1 MAFKGVT
8 VYLSRS
14 LVAPESFDALHDA
27 LRYNGADIC
36 FCSDP
41 SANSPNQ
48 YHIISSSDHEKH
60 ANLSAKGCNLV
71 GPECVLRCAKEHR
84 SFPKQGYTC
93 CLAMDGVKVLA
104 SGFENE
110 EKVKIEKLVTAMCG
124 ELYSKT
130 SLDIDFLV
138 AKDVLS
144 AKYKWALNVLRKP
157 VVTIEWLYQCW
168 REHRLV
174 PHEPYRMLPFSGLTI
189 CATGIPPDER
199 KKIEGLIIQYGGQY
213 SADLTKKCS
222 HLLCNI
228 AEGAKYKVARRWG
241 HVKIL
246 NQKWVPQSISA
257 KACLDEELYPVISG
271 GVASTLPFDSLSR
284 KPYQEEKDVLSL
296 HVPATAQSS
305 LSQPLSSTPS
315 NTTALAK
322 EKSETV
328 NLSAENIS
336 ENTGCIDGGSQNE
349 ENDLYLES
357 CRIMLVGFEHVEM
370 RKLVRMVWSGGGS
383 RYMSFNEK
391 LTHIIVGRPSEIE
404 MKEIRKLTMWG
415 VVNAVKPLWL
425 EDCTRSRRE
434 VDVSEKHIFSEK
446 TSFHGIESHKRP
458 KSVVSNLSSQEQ
470 NCIASLDNSKSGSV
484 FIEKIIPLENQ
495 SWEACNNESLNTKAS
510 LESNLNSEDASGQK
524 SVLQE
529 KMNEMNY
536 PNQSEFGCASVQHT
550 NSSVSKTSNVFKG
563 CRFGFSKS
571 FPENLKNEIV
581 AWVHQGGGFLVDDAM
596 NKKVDYIIERHG
608 SRVDTVSYSPHATF
622 VSSHWI
628 RYCLEEG
635 SMLDVGSHI
644 LYKPVTCQIPLAGF
658 ESMRFSVSQYE
669 EKDRI
674 LLRNLCYILGAKFTG
689 KLNKKVTH
697 LLCLYAGGPKYEAAC
712 TWGIEAITADWI
724 YECVKQNKV
733 LSLHAF
739 RPREM
744 PGEDGNVRSFDMTQY
759 PAQVAHLASGEL
771 PSQWQ
776 NDSQP
781 GSQSQTVQVGGEKR
795 ERSPSTKKTLFG
807 KKTRK
812 QHHPSNGLLKKVS
825 AKIDFGCNSDPWDEQ
840 SVRWSQGMEKGCKEF
855 AEFSNVPCE
864 RATKPQEK
872 ATQDLA
878 KDPLIDNTVEELAR
892 DNDNR
897 LYSVKQS
904 VEACSKNG
912 LSNTITMNEHV
923 HQIGRIEDSE
933 ATLDVASAIEDLIAQ
948 SELLHNDS
956 RTETVDNRNKISQE
970 YPLVSRFRE
979 DPSCTTFRLPKEF
992 SARHENEEENR
1003 NISNDVAHKAHED
1016 FSESQMESQ
1025 VIRYEVENTAKK
1037 MLMEKIQTRS
1047 MTSVRNEGRGQQI
1060 NNDLARLLNVVDNGG
1075 KQKSKRKS

>member
-1 MAFKGVT
+1 MVADNEEGPPPIPVDPPPNAVVTPLGSPTLVTLVTVEIALHLISKKMAFKGVT

-189 CATGIPPDER
+189 CATGIPP
-199 KKIEGLIIQYGGQY
+199 
-213 SADLTKKCS
+213 
-222 HLLCNI
+222 
-228 AEGAKYKVARRWG
+228 
-241 HVKIL
+241 
-246 NQKWVPQSISA
+246 
-257 KACLDEELYPVISG
+257 
-271 GVASTLPFDSLSR
+271 
-284 KPYQEEKDVLSL
+284 
-296 HVPATAQSS
+296 
-305 LSQPLSSTPS
+305 
-315 NTTALAK
+315 
-322 EKSETV
+322 
-328 NLSAENIS
+328 
-336 ENTGCIDGGSQNE
+336 
-349 ENDLYLES
+349 
-357 CRIMLVGFEHVEM
+357 
-370 RKLVRMVWSGGGS
+370 
-383 RYMSFNEK
+383 
-391 LTHIIVGRPSEIE
+391 
-404 MKEIRKLTMWG
+404 
-415 VVNAVKPLWL
+415 
-425 EDCTRSRRE
+425 
-434 VDVSEKHIFSEK
+434 
-446 TSFHGIESHKRP
+446 GIESHKRP